1 MGTIKDIAAKVRQMV
16 SRSTVVAIIS
26 CLVPYVYGSETR
38 MIFYMLF
45 NSVSAFLLMI
55 YCFIYYTK

>member
-26 CLVPYVYGSETR
+26 CLVPYVYESETR